1 MVFFFTIEQ
10 QKVKIKMS
18 DYQDQ
23 EETDYADDDYNDEY
37 GDDGNNDRED
47 EVAPEEME
55 RRVAEMEDELNK
67 LNNLQNSL
75 EKQIGQASTNMDENS
90 M

>member
-1 MVFFFTIEQ
+1 MA
-10 QKVKIKMS
+10 

-23 EETDYADDDYNDEY
+23 EETDYAADDYNDDY
-37 GDDGNNDRED
+37 GDNDAED

-67 LNNLQNSL
+67 LNNLQSSL
-75 EKQIGQASTNMDENS
+75 EKQIGHASTNMDENS
-90 M
+90 MLVLLLLLKLYESYLYY